1 MLFICSCDCL
11 NTGGFMKVKIMKNNK
26 LWMEDNAIRQLES
39 IADFKG
45 VESIVGLPDLHM
57 GKQPVGCTVC
67 TKQFIYPF
75 LIGNDIGCGIT
86 LYETQE
92 KTRKIKVERLVKK
105 LENTGIYRKYSIGGG
120 NHFIELTAIGK
131 VYNQD
136 LANQLGIDTKKAY
149 LLIHSGSRAIG
160 ESIYREYASLEGLEE
175 GSERFNSYI
184 EEHDKAVAYAR
195 DNRNHLADIF
205 TQMANIKSDN
215 RIVIDCI
222 HNYLEMV
229 DGKYYHRK
237 GSISSLGHTYAIIT
251 GTRGSCSY
259 IVKTIP
265 RSDEL
270 YSVSHGCGRKIMR
283 SECKG
288 KLQSKYKRDELKRT
302 SLGSYVISKDKAL
315 LYEEA
320 TEAYKRIDDV
330 IETLLQ
336 YKCIEIIAT
345 LKPMVT
351 YKC

>member
-11 NTGGFMKVKIMKNNK
+11 NTGGFMKVKIMKNDK

-45 VESIVGLPDLHM
+45 VESIVGLPDLHA
-57 GKQPVGCTVC
+57 GKQPVGCTIC

-75 LIGNDIGCGIT
+75 LIGNDVGCGMT
-86 LYETQE
+86 LYETNE
-92 KTRKIKVERLVKK
+92 KIKKIKAERLAKR
-105 LENTGIYRKYSIGGG
+105 LENTAIYGDYSIGGG
-120 NHFIELTAIGK
+120 NHFIELTSIDK
-131 VYNQD
+131 IYNQD
-136 LANQLGIDTKKAY
+136 LANQLSIDKKKAY
-149 LLIHSGSRAIG
+149 LLIHSGSRALG
-160 ESIYREYASLEGLEE
+160 ESIYRRYASLDGIEE
-175 GSERFNSYI
+175 GTEQFDSYI
-184 EEHDKAVAYAR
+184 EEHNKAVAYAR
-195 DNRNHLADIF
+195 DNRNHLSDIF
-205 TQMANIKSDN
+205 TNMANIKSDN
-215 RIVIDCI
+215 RIVIDCM

-237 GSISSLGHTYAIIT
+237 GSISSLGHTYAIIA

-265 RSDEL
+265 RDDDL
-270 YSVSHGCGRKIMR
+270 FSVSHGCGRKIMR

-302 SLGSYVISKDKAL
+302 SLGSYVITKDKAL

-320 TEAYKRIDDV
+320 MDAYKRIDDV
-330 IETLLQ
+330 IEILLQ
-336 YKCIEIIAT
+336 NKCIEIIAT
-345 LKPMVT
+345 LKPIVS